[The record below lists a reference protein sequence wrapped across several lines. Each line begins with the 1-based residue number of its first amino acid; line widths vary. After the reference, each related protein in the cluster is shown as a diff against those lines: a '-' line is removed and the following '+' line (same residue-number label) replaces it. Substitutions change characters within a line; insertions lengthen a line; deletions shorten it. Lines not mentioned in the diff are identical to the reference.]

1 MQLILETVAVKM
13 FRTFQ
18 NLLKNESSIIQYLPN
33 FVREYSRGKSTQYS
47 DGLHDFCVTIPRR
60 Y

>member
-33 FVREYSRGKSTQYS
+33 FVRE
-47 DGLHDFCVTIPRR
+47 
-60 Y
+60 